1 MTLAE
6 LKTTIREL
14 IAANS
19 ALLGYTDEMAD
30 GFVAAA
36 VAGQN
41 SILAKMSE
49 LIATAPDFESIPFA
63 ERFAWYASQT
73 SAIESIIVGA
83 EYREM
88 VTAYVNSYRRLAQL
102 TSEVI
107 KKGLIDEAFA
117 TVPKE
122 YIEFLIERD
131 GAYFID
137 ILGSEAVRKIDD
149 VVFEMSIGG
158 YSRGAMLGELKGA
171 ITGDYP
177 WAGKRGLYEWH
188 AGTYARTAANRNA
201 QMYLNIQ
208 AEKAGIE
215 KFLYVGPVDDKTRA
229 FCLDLVGN
237 VYTKDELESMDNGQT
252 GMVMT
257 ERGGWNCRH
266 QSDPV
271 SDGLAAALSENAD
284 ALADEFEAMANVA

>member
-1 MTLAE
+1 MR
-6 LKTTIREL
+6 I
-14 IAANS
+14 S
-19 ALLGYTDEMAD
+19 
-30 GFVAAA
+30 
-36 VAGQN
+36 
-41 SILAKMSE
+41 S
-49 LIATAPDFESIPFA
+49 
-63 ERFAWYASQT
+63 
-73 SAIESIIVGA
+73 
-83 EYREM
+83 
-88 VTAYVNSYRRLAQL
+88 
-102 TSEVI
+102 
-107 KKGLIDEAFA
+107 
-117 TVPKE
+117 
-122 YIEFLIERD
+122 
-131 GAYFID
+131 
-137 ILGSEAVRKIDD
+137 IDD